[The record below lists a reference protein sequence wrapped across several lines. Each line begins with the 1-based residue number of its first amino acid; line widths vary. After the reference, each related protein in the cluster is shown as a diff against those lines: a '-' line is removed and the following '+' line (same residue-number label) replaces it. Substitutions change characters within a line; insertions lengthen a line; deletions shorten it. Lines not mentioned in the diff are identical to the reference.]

1 LVFTPTSALLFS
13 KTTSLINLLRSGQL
27 QAKKGGQFGA
37 KIYGQLPAESS
48 DLFKRNFQP
57 AIEINYDGFDKQLV
71 FYNEQQRQL
80 DTSSQVELTVKRDF
94 SALTFL
100 LT

>member
-48 DLFKRNFQP
+48 DLFKRNFQF
-57 AIEINYDGFDKQLV
+57 AIISCYQHFISFGIESNPFFIA
-71 FYNEQQRQL
+71 FYH
-80 DTSSQVELTVKRDF
+80 TSSIKYYD
-94 SALTFL
+94 
-100 LT
+100 